1 MKSLILHL
9 RAHLHFLRTQI
20 LQQLQPTEQIRA
32 PVLLASTDASAPPFL
47 RVQRWWGQA
56 QEGGLAQ

>member
-1 MKSLILHL
+1 MY
-9 RAHLHFLRTQI
+9 FLKTQI